1 MKKGFLID
9 LVDTIPNN
17 PTDDFICRLIE
28 KQCNR
33 DNEKVVFIQREKP
46 IRFCLNDQITYEA
59 TLTLTNRACQ
69 LVFCKEI

>member
-28 KQCNR
+28 K
-33 DNEKVVFIQREKP
+33 
-46 IRFCLNDQITYEA
+46 
-59 TLTLTNRACQ
+59 
-69 LVFCKEI
+69 